1 MLLGTLENEMLA
13 AIVLFVYVFINNIL
27 LEISVWILLQNKYY
41 NYLQVNNQYLVALCQ
56 TVVTQWEI

>member
-1 MLLGTLENEMLA
+1 MGTLENEMLA

-41 NYLQVNNQYLVALCQ
+41 NYLQVNNQYLVTLCQ